1 MTDFTREFPDSNKF
15 LYTLRKYLEQTD
27 KEQISTLL
35 INSRCEFIESSSFS
49 HVRYNSFDATIRFI
63 VPVVSISKFTEEL
76 KEDLR
81 YAADVCFP
89 KDVGYEITDLE
100 ISPILESPPDDD
112 DILLNSASLISKGTI
127 EYDGIRFRSRSEIKI
142 YDELKKRNVLF
153 FANATAVLG
162 CKNTKK
168 EPDFLIC
175 QNGKWG
181 ILEVMGEP
189 YHPSNTSMRDHD
201 RARLFKD
208 YGVFHIEF
216 YNATECYSKPDKV
229 VDKFLQ
235 YLSKT

>member
-1 MTDFTREFPDSNKF
+1 MTDFTHEFPDSNKF
-15 LYTLRKYLEQTD
+15 LYTLRQYLEQTD

-35 INSRCEFIESSSFS
+35 INSRCEFIGSSSFS
-49 HVRYNSFDATIRFI
+49 HIRYNSCHATIRFI
-63 VPVVSISKFTEEL
+63 VPVISISKFTEEI

-81 YAADVCFP
+81 YAADLILP
-89 KDVGYEITDLE
+89 KEIGYEITELE
-100 ISPILESPPDDD
+100 ISPILESPLDDE
-112 DILLNSASLISKGTI
+112 DILLNSASLISKGSF
-127 EYDGIRFRSRSEIKI
+127 EHDGVRFRSKSEIKI

-162 CKNTKK
+162 GKNTKK

-181 ILEVMGEP
+181 ILEVMGQP

-208 YGVFHIEF
+208 YGLFHIEF
-216 YNATECYSKPDKV
+216 YDATKCYSKPDKV
-229 VDKFLQ
+229 VDDFLQ
-235 YLSKT
+235 LLSKT

>member
-1 MTDFTREFPDSNKF
+1 MTDFTYEFPDSNNF

-35 INSRCEFIESSSFS
+35 INSRCEFMGSSSFS
-49 HVRYNSFDATIRFI
+49 HIRYNSYDATIRFI
-63 VPVVSISKFTEEL
+63 VPVISISKFTE
-76 KEDLR
+76 KVKKDLL
-81 YAADVCFP
+81 YAVDSIFP
-89 KDVGYEITDLE
+89 KEIGYEITDLE

-112 DILLNSASLISKGTI
+112 DTSLNSASLVSKGTI
-127 EYDGIRFRSRSEIKI
+127 EHDGLRFRSKSEIKI
-142 YDELKKRNVLF
+142 YDELKKRHVLF

-162 CKNTKK
+162 SKNTKR

-181 ILEVMGEP
+181 ILEVMGEQ
-189 YHPSNTSMRDHD
+189 YHPSNTAMRDHD

-208 YGVFHIEF
+208 YGLFHIEF